1 MITKHSKTIPE
12 NMCSVLKLHLPLDL
26 AAMALSMISRHDF
39 WNAWVLGKEIKLGNW
54 NMRKELF

>member
-1 MITKHSKTIPE
+1 
-12 NMCSVLKLHLPLDL
+12 MCSVLKLHLPLDL